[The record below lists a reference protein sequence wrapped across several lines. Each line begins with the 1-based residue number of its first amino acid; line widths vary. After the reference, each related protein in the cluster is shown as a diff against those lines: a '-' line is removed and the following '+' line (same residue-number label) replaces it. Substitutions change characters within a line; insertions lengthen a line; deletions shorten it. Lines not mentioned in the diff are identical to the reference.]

1 MSIRKSIRSSP
12 RRTTRRST
20 RLEKEEEKETSVS
33 PVKNETVKSVKEEE
47 TRGVNPV
54 ENEESVNPVK
64 EDEISGVNPVKNEET
79 RGVRG
84 SPVENELILT
94 PPTPDI
100 TQAILEK
107 KPWLSNEFFDL
118 AIEKLGLKIER
129 STNPKLLVLV
139 GPPAAGKSTV
149 KRQLGFQNA
158 VNLDVD
164 EFKILGVKEFGQKAK
179 GMFGDFRKIIQ
190 LLSVKII
197 DQGLDFI
204 LDTTGKM
211 KEEIKYVMKKAK
223 AASYTID
230 VAIVYSTME
239 LCKTRVAKR
248 NIEYTQRDPMPIR
261 VVEKTY
267 EEFTTSKLTK
277 SYLLGMKDVISM
289 VDNFYLFD
297 NSRCTP
303 DAALIME
310 KHGQQTVVH
319 EDFPDFYGVS
329 ISQLSP
335 KLVAKGITKSNSTK
349 SNSTKSNSTKSKST
363 KSNSTK
369 SKKHYKKKKQN
380 KRR

>member
-1 MSIRKSIRSSP
+1 MSARSSIKSS
-12 RRTTRRST
+12 TRRST
-20 RLEKEEEKETSVS
+20 RRSTKLEEKTRDSPVKKEKELRVS
-33 PVKNETVKSVKEEE
+33 PVKEEKEL
-47 TRGVNPV
+47 
-54 ENEESVNPVK
+54 
-64 EDEISGVNPVKNEET
+64 

-84 SPVENELILT
+84 SPVNELILT
-94 PPTPDI
+94 PPTPEI

-118 AIEKLGLKIER
+118 AIEKLGLETER

-197 DQGLDFI
+197 ARGFDFI

-248 NIEYTQRDPMPIR
+248 NIEYTQRDPMPLR

-277 SYLLGMKDVISM
+277 SYLLGMKAVISM

-303 DAALIME
+303 EAALIME
-310 KHGQQTVVH
+310 KHGTETVVH

-329 ISQLSP
+329 ISQISP
-335 KLVAKGITKSNSTK
+335 KLVANGITKTKRITKTK
-349 SNSTKSNSTKSKST
+349 SI
-363 KSNSTK
+363 K
-369 SKKHYKKKKQN
+369 SKKHNNTKK
-380 KRR
+380 

>member
-1 MSIRKSIRSSP
+1 MSIRNSIRSSP
-12 RRTTRRST
+12 RNTTRRTTRRST
-20 RLEKEEEKETSVS
+20 RLEKEEGETSGKS
-33 PVKNETVKSVKEEE
+33 VKKEEETKSVKSVKKEKSVKSVKKEETVKSVKEEDTE
-47 TRGVNPV
+47 QEQND
-54 ENEESVNPVK
+54 VNPVK
-64 EDEISGVNPVKNEET
+64 KEETRSINPVK
-79 RGVRG
+79 
-84 SPVENELILT
+84 NELILT

-118 AIEKLGLKIER
+118 AIEKLGPKTEIER

-239 LCKTRVAKR
+239 LCKARVAKR
-248 NIEYTQRDPMPIR
+248 NTEYTQRDPMPIR

-267 EEFTTSKLTK
+267 EEFTASKLTK
-277 SYLLGMKDVISM
+277 SYLLGMKDIISM

-303 DAALIME
+303 EAALIME

-335 KLVAKGITKSNSTK
+335 KLVAKGITKTK
-349 SNSTKSNSTKSKST
+349 SI
-363 KSNSTK
+363 TK
-369 SKKHYKKKKQN
+369 SKKHYKGKSNNKTKKN
-380 KRR
+380 TRRHKN

>member
-33 PVKNETVKSVKEEE
+33 PVKEEE
-47 TRGVNPV
+47 TEQEQGGINPV
-54 ENEESVNPVK
+54 KKKEKSVNPVK
-64 EDEISGVNPVKNEET
+64 REEI

-94 PPTPDI
+94 PPTPEI

-118 AIEKLGLKIER
+118 AIEKLGLKTER
-129 STNPKLLVLV
+129 STTPKLLVLV

-190 LLSVKII
+190 LLGVKII

-248 NIEYTQRDPMPIR
+248 NTEYTQRDPMPIR

-310 KHGQQTVVH
+310 KHGTETVVH

-329 ISQLSP
+329 ISQISP
-335 KLVAKGITKSNSTK
+335 KLVANGITKSK
-349 SNSTKSNSTKSKST
+349 SI

>member
-1 MSIRKSIRSSP
+1 MSIRKSIRRTTRNST
-12 RRTTRRST
+12 RRTTKLEDDDDST
-20 RLEKEEEKETSVS
+20 TVK
-33 PVKNETVKSVKEEE
+33 PVKNETVKSVKKEE

-54 ENEESVNPVK
+54 KKEKSVNPVK

-84 SPVENELILT
+84 SPVNELILT

-118 AIEKLGLKIER
+118 AIEKLGLKTER
-129 STNPKLLVLV
+129 STTPKLLVLV

-197 DQGLDFI
+197 DRGLDFI

-230 VAIVYSTME
+230 VSIVYSTME
-239 LCKTRVAKR
+239 LCKARVAKR
-248 NIEYTQRDPMPIR
+248 NTEYTQRDPMPIR

-303 DAALIME
+303 EAALIME
-310 KHGQQTVVH
+310 KHGQETVVH

-349 SNSTKSNSTKSKST
+349 SNSTKS
-363 KSNSTK
+363 
-369 SKKHYKKKKQN
+369 KKHYKKKKQN

>member
-1 MSIRKSIRSSP
+1 MSTRNSIKSSTKSS
-12 RRTTRRST
+12 TRRST
-20 RLEKEEEKETSVS
+20 RRSTKLEKETRVSPAKEEKELRVS
-33 PVKNETVKSVKEEE
+33 PVKEETRVSPVKEE
-47 TRGVNPV
+47 
-54 ENEESVNPVK
+54 K
-64 EDEISGVNPVKNEET
+64 EL

-84 SPVENELILT
+84 SPVNELILT
-94 PPTPDI
+94 PPTPEI

-118 AIEKLGLKIER
+118 AIEKLGLETKR

-197 DQGLDFI
+197 ARGFDFI

-211 KEEIKYVMKKAK
+211 KAEIKYVMKKAK
-223 AASYTID
+223 AASYVID

-248 NIEYTQRDPMPIR
+248 NIEYTQRDPMPLR

-303 DAALIME
+303 EAALIME
-310 KHGQQTVVH
+310 KHGTETVVH
-319 EDFPDFYGVS
+319 EDFPDFYGVR

-335 KLVAKGITKSNSTK
+335 KLVANGITKSK
-349 SNSTKSNSTKSKST
+349 SI
-363 KSNSTK
+363 TK
-369 SKKHYKKKKQN
+369 SKKHYKKKKQGARGVSR
-380 KRR
+380 KRNNGVTRKRIKH

>member
-1 MSIRKSIRSSP
+1 MSIRNSTRNSP
-12 RRTTRRST
+12 RNTTRRTTRRST
-20 RLEKEEEKETSVS
+20 RLEKEEEETSGKS
-33 PVKNETVKSVKEEE
+33 VKKEEETKSVKSVKKEKSVKSVKKEETVKSVKEEDTE
-47 TRGVNPV
+47 QEQND
-54 ENEESVNPVK
+54 VNPVK
-64 EDEISGVNPVKNEET
+64 KEETRSINPVK
-79 RGVRG
+79 
-84 SPVENELILT
+84 NELILT

-118 AIEKLGLKIER
+118 AIEKLGPKTEIER

-197 DQGLDFI
+197 DRGLDFI

-239 LCKTRVAKR
+239 LCKARVAKR
-248 NIEYTQRDPMPIR
+248 NTEYTQRDPMPIR

-303 DAALIME
+303 EAALIME
-310 KHGQQTVVH
+310 KHGTETVVH

-329 ISQLSP
+329 ISQISP
-335 KLVAKGITKSNSTK
+335 KLVAIGITKSNSTK
-349 SNSTKSNSTKSKST
+349 SNSTKSKSI
-363 KSNSTK
+363 K
-369 SKKHYKKKKQN
+369 SKKHNNTKK
-380 KRR
+380 

>member
-1 MSIRKSIRSSP
+1 MSIRNSTRNSP
-12 RRTTRRST
+12 RNTTRRTTRRST
-20 RLEKEEEKETSVS
+20 RLEKEEEERSVKSVKKEEETSFS
-33 PVKNETVKSVKEEE
+33 PVKKEKSVKSVKKEETVKSVKEEDTE
-47 TRGVNPV
+47 QEQND
-54 ENEESVNPVK
+54 VNPVK
-64 EDEISGVNPVKNEET
+64 KEETRSINPVK
-79 RGVRG
+79 
-84 SPVENELILT
+84 NELILT

-118 AIEKLGLKIER
+118 AIEKLGPKTEIER

-197 DQGLDFI
+197 DRGLDFI

-239 LCKTRVAKR
+239 LCKARVAKR
-248 NIEYTQRDPMPIR
+248 NTEYTQIDPMPIR

-303 DAALIME
+303 EAALIME
-310 KHGQQTVVH
+310 KHGTETVVH

-329 ISQLSP
+329 ISQISP
-335 KLVAKGITKSNSTK
+335 K
-349 SNSTKSNSTKSKST
+349 
-363 KSNSTK
+363 
-369 SKKHYKKKKQN
+369 
-380 KRR
+380 

>member
-1 MSIRKSIRSSP
+1 MSIRNSTRNSP
-12 RRTTRRST
+12 RNTTRRTTRRST
-20 RLEKEEEKETSVS
+20 RLEKEEEETSGKS
-33 PVKNETVKSVKEEE
+33 VKKEEETKSVKSVKKEKSVKSVKKEETVKSVKEEDTE
-47 TRGVNPV
+47 QEQND
-54 ENEESVNPVK
+54 VNPVK
-64 EDEISGVNPVKNEET
+64 KEETRSINPVK
-79 RGVRG
+79 
-84 SPVENELILT
+84 NELILT

-118 AIEKLGLKIER
+118 AIEKLGPKTEIER

-197 DQGLDFI
+197 DRGLDFI

-239 LCKTRVAKR
+239 LCKARVAKR
-248 NIEYTQRDPMPIR
+248 NTEYTQRDPMPIR

-303 DAALIME
+303 EAALIME
-310 KHGQQTVVH
+310 KHGTETVVH

-329 ISQLSP
+329 ISQISP
-335 KLVAKGITKSNSTK
+335 KLVANGITKSNSTK
-349 SNSTKSNSTKSKST
+349 SNSTKSKSI
-363 KSNSTK
+363 K
-369 SKKHYKKKKQN
+369 SKKHNNTKK
-380 KRR
+380 

>member
-239 LCKTRVAKR
+239 LCKARVAKR
-248 NIEYTQRDPMPIR
+248 NTEYTQRDPMPIR

-303 DAALIME
+303 EAALIME
-310 KHGQQTVVH
+310 KHGQETVVH

>member
-1 MSIRKSIRSSP
+1 MSIRKSIRRTTRNST
-12 RRTTRRST
+12 RRTTKLEDDDDST
-20 RLEKEEEKETSVS
+20 TVK
-33 PVKNETVKSVKEEE
+33 PVKNETVKSVKKEE

-54 ENEESVNPVK
+54 KKEKSVNPVK

-84 SPVENELILT
+84 SPVNELILT

-118 AIEKLGLKIER
+118 AIEKLGLKTER
-129 STNPKLLVLV
+129 STTPKLLVLV

-197 DQGLDFI
+197 DRGLDFI

-230 VAIVYSTME
+230 VSIVYSTME
-239 LCKTRVAKR
+239 LCKARVAKR
-248 NIEYTQRDPMPIR
+248 NTEYTQRDPMPIR

-303 DAALIME
+303 EAALIME
-310 KHGQQTVVH
+310 KHGQETVVH

-335 KLVAKGITKSNSTK
+335 KLVAKGITKTK
-349 SNSTKSNSTKSKST
+349 SIKSKSI
-363 KSNSTK
+363 KSKSIK

-380 KRR
+380 KNTRRNKS

>member
-1 MSIRKSIRSSP
+1 MSIRKSIRRSTRNS
-12 RRTTRRST
+12 TRRST
-20 RLEKEEEKETSVS
+20 RLEDDDDSTTVKPVKNETVNPVKKEETRGVNPVKKETSVS
-33 PVKNETVKSVKEEE
+33 PVKE
-47 TRGVNPV
+47 
-54 ENEESVNPVK
+54 
-64 EDEISGVNPVKNEET
+64 EET

-84 SPVENELILT
+84 SHVENELILT

-118 AIEKLGLKIER
+118 AIEKLGLKTER
-129 STNPKLLVLV
+129 STTPKLLVLV